1 MFRKRIHV
9 VSEKSPGG
17 QWRPCRTCPLQQ
29 DAITS
34 ILQVA
39 HNRTDLKIFYW
50 QANWKYQ
57 HRSIAAR
64 RPPSN
69 MAPGWHSTDP
79 CRSRMDPP
87 PPPPLPLIW
96 LHGSQR
102 GVEDP

>member
-9 VSEKSPGG
+9 VSEKSPSG

-50 QANWKYQ
+50 LANWKYQ
-57 HRSIAAR
+57 HRSIAPPQIWRPVGILPIHVGVAWIR
-64 RPPSN
+64 R
-69 MAPGWHSTDP
+69 
-79 CRSRMDPP
+79 RRRF
-87 PPPPLPLIW
+87 L
-96 LHGSQR
+96 
-102 GVEDP
+102 